1 MRFRWIIATVAWLV
15 FMTCLSHQ
23 KGTQTARASRT
34 LARGVQPLLPGK
46 DLELVDLLLR
56 KAAHLVLF
64 AVLAVLASGALTE
77 AGGTLPSPGLYGAL
91 LLWCW
96 LDEATKPLVPGR
108 HFSWLDVG
116 LNGVG
121 ILLGAAVWHL
131 VVS

>member
-23 KGTQTARASRT
+23 KGSQTARASRT
-34 LARGVQPLLPGK
+34 LARGVKPLLPGK

-64 AVLAVLASGALTE
+64 AVLAVLASGALAE
-77 AGGTLPSPGLYGAL
+77 ARNTLPSPGLYGVL

-116 LNGVG
+116 LNGAG
-121 ILLGAAVWHL
+121 ILLGAALWHL